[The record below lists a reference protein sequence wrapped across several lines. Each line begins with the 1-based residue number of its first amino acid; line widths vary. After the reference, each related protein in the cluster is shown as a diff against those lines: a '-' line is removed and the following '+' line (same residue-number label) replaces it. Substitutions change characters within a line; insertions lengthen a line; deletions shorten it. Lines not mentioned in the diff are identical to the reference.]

1 MKPLKLVHGLRFAL
15 LAGILLS
22 ACGKEELPANCR
34 VDYTTY
40 VEGPASYQS
49 LYTYNDRNQI
59 VSVEKTGPIR
69 TVTQYFYNKDN
80 LLEKTETIYPI
91 YPGLPQ
97 EYVKRGFTYN
107 KNGLLEAESTS
118 LTFSGNFNSST
129 RTYHYNHRGR
139 LTKVEHSEFSQ
150 ASLIGKS
157 EWVYIYPDS
166 LSRNPSKMLLLFPND
181 STKLTYLFSYEKEQL
196 AGDQKSLL
204 GYTDYLFNVENLVHE
219 VKVRVGDDLPYVEAS
234 YQYSFDESGR
244 LYQVRYGPGLI
255 KSQTLHY
262 SCP

>member
-1 MKPLKLVHGLRFAL
+1 M
-15 LAGILLS
+15 
-22 ACGKEELPANCR
+22 PATCQVN
-34 VDYTTY
+34 YTTFI
-40 VEGPASYQS
+40 EGPASYQS
-49 LYTYNDRNQI
+49 LYTYNDRNQL
-59 VSVEKTGPIR
+59 VSVENTGPTR
-69 TVTQYFYNKDN
+69 TVTQYFYTKDN
-80 LLEKTETIYPI
+80 LLEKTETIHPI
-91 YPGLPQ
+91 YPGLTQ
-97 EYVKRGFTYN
+97 DYVRRGFTYN

-118 LTFSGNFNSST
+118 RAFSGNFNSST
-129 RTYHYNHRGR
+129 REYHYNHRGR

-166 LSRNPSKMLLLFPND
+166 LSRNPSKMLLIFPND
-181 STKLTYLFSYEKEQL
+181 TVKKITYLFSYEKEQL
-196 AGDQKSLL
+196 AGNQKSLL

-219 VKVRVGDDLPYVEAS
+219 VKVRVGDDAPYVEAS
-234 YQYSFDESGR
+234 YQYSFDEQGR